1 MFERVILV
9 LEWLLPTR
17 IRIQNL
23 KLAQQRLSKILFH
36 MRRMHEKCLAQT
48 KDSTNMIMIHTTY
61 PDYYFGHNTIV
72 SILLSF
78 SFKTWSLLV
87 IYFIY
92 YFFSLCYVYTTLQ
105 YQRRLGCEFFSR
117 SFELQINCG
126 AWRCVGSVRKFWQL

>member
-9 LEWLLPTR
+9 EGYDCPHADTHTKFK
-17 IRIQNL
+17 I
-23 KLAQQRLSKILFH
+23 SSTTSFKILFH

-92 YFFSLCYVYTTLQ
+92 YFFSLYYVYTTLQ